1 MEGRLKILL
10 LFRAKLAKR
19 NEICKYFGWLVKIYI
34 QVLEIWSL
42 YLGINVSTKA
52 DPTTAFC
59 RAKGRALRQLP
70 VTEAGALRQQKGP

>member
-42 YLGINVSTKA
+42 YLDINVSTKA

-70 VTEAGALRQQKGP
+70 VKEADALRQQKRP

>member
-1 MEGRLKILL
+1 M
-10 LFRAKLAKR
+10 
-19 NEICKYFGWLVKIYI
+19 
-34 QVLEIWSL
+34 